1 MTKRADLAERDL
13 RFKRIR
19 EAMERGGLDALVVT
33 GHGSHFNRGYI
44 RYFADWH
51 LWAGDALILI
61 PLAGEPALAMTAYAG
76 ADTPAEAW
84 ITDVRRAVYPQEKIV
99 EVMKEKGLTMGK
111 VGIAGLKRIITV
123 GAYETLKNTFPNVEF
138 VDADVMVD
146 RVRMVKSPFEI
157 QQYRDLWA
165 LSKAAMER
173 FIEVLEPGK
182 TQREVAAE
190 VAKVLRAGGCFD
202 DMTVIQE
209 GTRRGLPQDVPLR
222 CDDLVGYHME
232 VCGESSHWSE
242 IDITCAFREMTEL
255 EQKRM
260 DSELRAYDEIREM
273 AKPGVKLSDMA
284 NVFDRVLIEDGWE
297 LGEQSIHFD
306 FHGHGMDDVQWPWYS
321 PKPDHNQDVAIEEG
335 MILCYHP
342 RRNTIPAVAW
352 GPRITDDI
360 LITANGAER
369 LSGDWDLRW
378 RIMR

>member
-1 MTKRADLAERDL
+1 
-13 RFKRIR
+13 
-19 EAMERGGLDALVVT
+19 MEQEDFNALVVA

-76 ADTPAEAW
+76 ADTPAEPW

-99 EVMKEKGLTMGK
+99 EAMKEKGLTRGK
-111 VGIAGLKRIITV
+111 VGIAGLKRVITV
-123 GAYETLKNTFPNVEF
+123 GAYETLRDACPSVKF
-138 VDADVMVD
+138 VDADVIVD
-146 RVRMVKSPFEI
+146 RVRVVKSPLEI

-165 LSKAAMER
+165 LSRAAMER
-173 FIEVLEPGK
+173 FIETLEPGK

-232 VCGESSHWSE
+232 VCGESGHWSE
-242 IDITCAFREMTEL
+242 IDITCAFREPTEL
-255 EQKRM
+255 EQELM
-260 DSELRAYDEIREM
+260 GSELRAYDEIRKM

-284 NVFDRVLIEDGWE
+284 DTFERILIEDGWR
-297 LGEQSIHFD
+297 LGEQSVHFD

-321 PKPDHNQDVAIEEG
+321 PKPDHNRDAALEES
-335 MILCYHP
+335 MVLCYHP
-342 RRNTIPAVAW
+342 RRDTVPAVAW
-352 GPRITDDI
+352 GSRITDDI
-360 LITANGAER
+360 LITPNGAER